1 MSIVIDGGRVPKLL
15 SRKNASNVA
24 RPAGSLESSAE
35 PLRIALINNMPD
47 SALED
52 TEVQFFELLESAAG
66 DLPVSLKLYSL
77 PELPRSEA
85 GEQHL
90 RGFYHSIED
99 LLRGRFDGMIMTG
112 TEPRQP
118 DLRDEPYWP
127 ALTEVLEWAEGNT
140 ASTVL
145 SCLAAHAGAL
155 HSDGIPR
162 HRLSDKQFGVFEYMK
177 VGRHALTDHAGDTM
191 RIPHSRWNEVRAD
204 ALTACGYEVLTQSTE
219 AGVDLFVKKKKDSLF
234 VHFQGHPEYSVR
246 TLLKEYRRDIKRYL
260 RRERETYPTMPQGY
274 FGAEASGSL
283 SNFRKAVEADPRED
297 LMTKFPEAAAAGALE
312 GTWQPAAAGVY
323 RNWLQYLLSQRA
335 NASALPTMAP
345 AARG

>member
-1 MSIVIDGGRVPKLL
+1 MAIVIEGGRVPKLL
-15 SRKNASNVA
+15 SRKNASHIA
-24 RPAGSLESSAE
+24 RTAGNHKSSAE

-66 DLPVSLKLYSL
+66 EIPVSLKLYSL
-77 PELPRSEA
+77 PELPRGEA

-90 RGFYHSIED
+90 RNFYHGIGE
-99 LLRGRFDGMIMTG
+99 LLKSRFDGMIMTG

-118 DLRDEPYWP
+118 DLRNEPYWP
-127 ALTEVLEWAEGNT
+127 ALAEVLEWAERNT

-145 SCLAAHAGAL
+145 SCLAAHAGVL

-162 HRLSDKQFGVFEYMK
+162 TGSATSSLAYSNTRKLGD
-177 VGRHALTDHAGDTM
+177 HALTSNAGDMM

-204 ALTACGYEVLTQSTE
+204 ALTARGYEVLTQSAE

-246 TLLKEYRRDIKRYL
+246 TLLKEYRRDIKRFL
-260 RRERETYPTMPQGY
+260 KRERETYPTMPERY
-274 FGAEASGSL
+274 FDAEAVRAL
-283 SNFRKAVEADPRED
+283 ADFRKMVEADPRED
-297 LMTKFPEAAAAGALE
+297 LLAKFPEAAVARVLQGS
-312 GTWQPAAAGVY
+312 WQASAAAVY
-323 RNWLQYLLSQRA
+323 RNWLQYLVSKRA
-335 NASALPTMAP
+335 NAPALSTMAP

>member
-15 SRKNASNVA
+15 SRKNASHVA
-24 RPAGSLESSAE
+24 RAAGSHKSSAE

-66 DLPVSLKLYSL
+66 ELPVSLKLFSL

-90 RGFYHSIED
+90 RNFYHGIGE
-99 LLRGRFDGMIMTG
+99 LLKSRFDGMIMTG

-118 DLRDEPYWP
+118 DLRNEPYWP
-127 ALTEVLEWAEGNT
+127 ALTEVLEWAERNT

-145 SCLAAHAGAL
+145 SCLAAHAGVL

-162 HRLSDKQFGVFEYMK
+162 HRLSDKKFGVFEYNK
-177 VGRHALTDHAGDTM
+177 IGRHALTDQAGDTM
-191 RIPHSRWNEVRAD
+191 RIPHSRWNEVQAD
-204 ALTACGYEVLTQSTE
+204 ALTTRGYEVLTQSAE

-246 TLLKEYRRDIKRYL
+246 TLLKEYRRDIKRFL
-260 RRERETYPTMPQGY
+260 KRERETYPTMPEGY
-274 FGAEASGSL
+274 FDAEAARAL
-283 SNFRKAVEADPRED
+283 ADFRRMVQSDPHED
-297 LMTKFPEAAAAGALE
+297 LLAEFPEAAVTRALQ
-312 GTWQPAAAGVY
+312 GTWQASAATVY
-323 RNWLQYLLSQRA
+323 HNWLQYLVSKKA
-335 NASALPTMAP
+335 NTPPVSTMAP
-345 AARG
+345 AVRG